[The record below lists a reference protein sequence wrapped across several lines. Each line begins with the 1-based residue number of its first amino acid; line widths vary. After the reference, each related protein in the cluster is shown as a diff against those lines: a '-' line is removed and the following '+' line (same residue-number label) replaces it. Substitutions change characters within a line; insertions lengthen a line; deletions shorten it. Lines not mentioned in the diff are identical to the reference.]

1 MKLPSKEWMIAQVK
15 KKFHIRVSILS
26 LFLAVWL
33 IVDELVKEGY
43 DFNPVEV
50 ANPFSHEFWVVVLL
64 LLAAINY
71 IIYRLKGGDKNGA

>member
-1 MKLPSKEWMIAQVK
+1 MKLPSKEWLLAQVK

-43 DFNPVEV
+43 NFHLVEV
-50 ANPFSHEFWVVVLL
+50 ANPFSHEFWVTVLL

-71 IIYRLKGGDKNGA
+71 IIHRLKGGDKSGA